1 MDRVL
6 SKTQRGTVI
15 KNRSVSM
22 SRKKRFQL
30 EIKQRVKRHKKRL
43 KLQKKGADLK
53 EIYYG
58 KYNIADKKKLQPK
71 T

>member
-6 SKTQRGTVI
+6 SETQCGTII

-22 SRKKRFQL
+22 GKKKRFQL

-43 KLQKKGADLK
+43 KLQKKGEDLK
-53 EIYYG
+53 QIYYG
-58 KYNIADKKKLQPK
+58 KFYIADNKKLRPK